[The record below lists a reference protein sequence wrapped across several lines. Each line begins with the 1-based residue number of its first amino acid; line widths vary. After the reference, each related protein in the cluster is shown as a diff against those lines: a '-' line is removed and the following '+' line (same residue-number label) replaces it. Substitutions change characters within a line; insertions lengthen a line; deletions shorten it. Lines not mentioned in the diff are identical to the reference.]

1 MDVRVRT
8 GNRIA
13 AMLAAAA
20 RPGLC
25 ASAEEPLSQ
34 PEGETLLADPQRS
47 LEQERAREC
56 VPPDR
61 VVETAAERLVTVEW
75 EERHA
80 GKVRR
85 ADPFRRV
92 VAGAIDRHGS

>member
-1 MDVRVRT
+1 MNVRVRP

-13 AMLAAAA
+13 AVLAATAWP
-20 RPGLC
+20 RLC
-25 ASAEEPLSQ
+25 AGTEEPLSQ
-34 PEGETLLADPQRS
+34 PEGEPLLADPQRS

-56 VPPDR
+56 VAPDR
-61 VVETAAERLVTVEW
+61 IIVTAAERLVTVEW
-75 EERHA
+75 EERHG